1 MKKNQ
6 KSELCALIAGA
17 CISSALIVMFEKTMS
32 LEDAFCAVAGFFALV
47 FVPAMI
53 SGMILS
59 RHENTF
65 PLEAKVALLPYVTS
79 MVFFFNWIIMCT
91 LIEILKDESYTAVI
105 VLTAFVAVVA
115 ACVTWS
121 IKLPTYWLF
130 AIACICGI
138 VSISA
143 YIWAGVLYSPEEVY
157 GTVAGPE
164 DILHYKTEF
173 VFSWGWEAILAVTA
187 FIVAIVPNYLKR

>member
-1 MKKNQ
+1 MKNFCVLTVGVLISAVLVVAFDYVMSFYSPSAMMGFFGLVLIPPIFSMKLLDED
-6 KSELCALIAGA
+6 KFSIAG
-17 CISSALIVMFEKTMS
+17 
-32 LEDAFCAVAGFFALV
+32 
-47 FVPAMI
+47 
-53 SGMILS
+53 
-59 RHENTF
+59 
-65 PLEAKVALLPYVTS
+65 KVALLPMITS
-79 MVFFFNWIIMCT
+79 TVFLLNWIIMGMLT
-91 LIEILKDESYTAVI
+91 EILKDESYTAVV

-143 YIWAGVLYSPEEVY
+143 YIWAGVLYSPKEVF

-164 DILHYKTEF
+164 DLLHYKTEF

>member
-1 MKKNQ
+1 MKNFCVLTVGVLISAVLVVAFDYVMSLSFPSAMMGFIGLVFIPTIFSMKPLGED
-6 KSELCALIAGA
+6 KFSIAG
-17 CISSALIVMFEKTMS
+17 
-32 LEDAFCAVAGFFALV
+32 
-47 FVPAMI
+47 
-53 SGMILS
+53 
-59 RHENTF
+59 
-65 PLEAKVALLPYVTS
+65 KVALLPAITS
-79 MVFFFNWIIMCT
+79 MVFFLNWIIMGT
-91 LIEILKDESYTAVI
+91 LTEILKDESYTAVV

-143 YIWAGVLYSPEEVY
+143 YIWAGVLYSPEEVT

-164 DILHYKTEF
+164 DILEYKTEF
-173 VFSWGWEAILAVTA
+173 VFPWGWEAILAVTA
-187 FIVAIVPNYLKR
+187 FIVAIVPTLRDKQSMY